1 MESLAGLK
9 VLHPEIEGFS
19 VTAGNSS
26 GINDAAAVV
35 ALASP
40 DTQQNVLASVLSWTQ
55 VGLDPTRT
63 GSGPITAIP
72 KALALA
78 GRKLEDVAL
87 FEINEAF
94 AAQAVACARGLGLDE
109 EIVNV
114 YGSGISLGHPIAATG
129 ARMVTSA
136 IYELRRRGGGIGVL
150 SMCAGG
156 GLFRVDGDRAVLLGS
171 RRRSTGVVKF
181 PAERPELFDGS
192 PDTQADIE
200 PLELSTEGTLYTF
213 TTQEFPPPL
222 PYKGN
227 RDPKTFL
234 PYIVGFVELEEGLLV
249 ESLIIDATA
258 GDLRIGQPM
267 VSATTTLETEAGESF
282 LTFAFRPA

>member
-1 MESLAGLK
+1 MTNL
-9 VLHPEIEGFS
+9 
-19 VTAGNSS
+19 
-26 GINDAAAVV
+26 
-35 ALASP
+35 
-40 DTQQNVLASVLSWTQ
+40 
-55 VGLDPTRT
+55 
-63 GSGPITAIP
+63 IT
-72 KALALA
+72 
-78 GRKLEDVAL
+78 E
-87 FEINEAF
+87 
-94 AAQAVACARGLGLDE
+94 
-109 EIVNV
+109 
-114 YGSGISLGHPIAATG
+114 
-129 ARMVTSA
+129 
-136 IYELRRRGGGIGVL
+136 
-150 SMCAGG
+150 

-234 PYIVGFVELEEGLLV
+234 PYIVGFVELQEGLLV

-258 GDLRIGQPM
+258 GDLRIGQSM